1 MDAYAHVYDLT
12 FKIGIFLLV
21 PLSRLN
27 GHIVFTAKNF
37 NSFTDLLMNSKMKK
51 MMKVRLELNCHKNFS
66 TLKNSLALKK
76 FSCPKKISD
85 FKKILQGGCL

>member
-1 MDAYAHVYDLT
+1 
-12 FKIGIFLLV
+12 
-21 PLSRLN
+21 
-27 GHIVFTAKNF
+27 
-37 NSFTDLLMNSKMKK
+37 MNSKMKK

-85 FKKILQGGCL
+85 FKKILQEGCL